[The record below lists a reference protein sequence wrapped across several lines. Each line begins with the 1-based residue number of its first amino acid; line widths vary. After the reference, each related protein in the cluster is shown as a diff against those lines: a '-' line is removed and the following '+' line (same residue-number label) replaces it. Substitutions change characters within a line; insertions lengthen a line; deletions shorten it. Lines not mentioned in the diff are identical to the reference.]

1 MAKAYGIYKQESR
14 KVTLE
19 MTEVQ
24 NSWLMIPFV
33 RDVMTP
39 LLP

>member
-1 MAKAYGIYKQESR
+1 MTKAYGIYKQESR

-19 MTEVQ
+19 ISEVQ
-24 NSWLMIPFV
+24 NFWLMIPLV

>member
-1 MAKAYGIYKQESR
+1 MAKAYGIYKKELR
-14 KVTLE
+14 KVTLG

-24 NSWLMIPFV
+24 NSWLMIPLV

-39 LLP
+39 LPP